1 MANPAQ
7 EAQQHAVI
15 SALSDPRD
23 QTQYDV
29 RLMCQK
35 CSKVSH
41 YQGPGLYA
49 RAGQGVLLGCICH
62 NAPTRHSLLLKK

>member
-1 MANPAQ
+1 VRSQADLMR
-7 EAQQHAVI
+7 EAIQSQ
-15 SALSDPRD
+15 SDSRD
-23 QTQYDV
+23 NAQYDV

-35 CSKVSH
+35 CGKVSR

-62 NAPTRHSLLLKK
+62 DAPTRHSLLLKK